1 MRRLRGLKQLV
12 HDAVDAT
19 THLVKEGHDSTARA
33 VLRVTDRIGPIAGA
47 ARDVDDV
54 RRVST
59 DLVLASVR
67 IVNRAVEVVTN
78 AGIGLAERAGEGEAE
93 SETEPAVPMRS
104 DAMNGA
110 PGLTDAAIGLV
121 NGVVGDQLHARK
133 NTLDLGMELRVGDS
147 YVPLE
152 AGALAAALG
161 NASPKAA
168 VFVHGLGTTEWSW
181 CLLADRYHGDPAV
194 CFGTLLE
201 RDLGYTPLFIRYNTG
216 KKISDNGRLLAD
228 LLDKLAQHY
237 PTPLEELALFGHS
250 MGGLVVRSAC
260 HHGSEA
266 GHGWIRHVRRVF
278 CLASPHRGAPLE
290 KFGHLLTRALDAV
303 DLPGTQIPARILEA
317 RSAGI
322 QDLRHGT
329 LVDDDWLG
337 PDADA
342 TAAEGA
348 REVPLLPHVR
358 YHFFSATVT
367 RDPAHPVGFLVG
379 DLLVRVPSGSGPE
392 VSESTFPIETACYGG
407 VMHHELQNHPQVYQQ
422 IRACCAEPR

>member
-33 VLRVTDRIGPIAGA
+33 VLRVTDRIAPIAGA

-78 AGIGLAERAGEGEAE
+78 AGIGLAERTAGAE
-93 SETEPAVPMRS
+93 PAAERAVPMRS
-104 DAMNGA
+104 DATGGA
-110 PGLTDAAIGLV
+110 AWLTDAAVGLV
-121 NGVVGDQLHARK
+121 NGVVGDQLVARG
-133 NTLDLGMELRVGDS
+133 NELDLGMELRVGDA

-152 AGALAAALG
+152 AEALAAALA
-161 NASPKAA
+161 NASAKAA

-216 KKISDNGRLLAD
+216 NKIAESGRRLAD
-228 LLDKLAQHY
+228 LLERLTAHY

-260 HHGSEA
+260 HHGSA
-266 GHGWIRHVRRVF
+266 VGHQWVGRVRRVF

-342 TAAEGA
+342 TAAESG
-348 REVPLLPHVR
+348 RSVPLLPGVR

-367 RDPAHPVGFLVG
+367 QDPAHPLGFLVG

-392 VSESTFPIETACYGG
+392 VTESTFPIETACYGG

-422 IRACCAEPR
+422 IRACCSE